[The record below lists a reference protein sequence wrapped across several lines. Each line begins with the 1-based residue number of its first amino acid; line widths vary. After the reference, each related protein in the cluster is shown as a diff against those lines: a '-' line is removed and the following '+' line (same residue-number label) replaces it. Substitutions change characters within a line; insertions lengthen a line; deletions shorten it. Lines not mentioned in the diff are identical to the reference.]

1 QGQNDNPHDLAT
13 VGLSVDE
20 NAANTTSVGFIT
32 SSDVDAG
39 DTAASTLTNNA
50 GGRFTIDSATGEVTV
65 ANGLLLNREDDVSHT
80 ITVEV
85 QDTAGATYSES
96 FTVTVN
102 DVDEFDVSTPVDNNP
117 AADRVTENAAN
128 DTLVGITG
136 LASDADDT
144 NNTVTYTLADSA
156 DGRFK
161 IDLNSGIVRVADG
174 SRIDRE
180 AVGFHDITIRATSA
194 DGSFADETFTILVDD
209 VDEFDVSAITDSN
222 PQLDRIVENSGINAT
237 VGITALAS
245 DDDATTNTVTYTLT
259 NTAGGLFQIDSVT
272 GAVTTA
278 VDIDR
283 EAHGA
288 SQTITVRADSTDG
301 SFQTQ
306 NFTILIEDVD
316 EFDTVAGGDTDGAV
330 NEIDEN
336 AAGGLTV
343 GITAAAGDADAT
355 TSAITHTLIDS
366 AGGRFV
372 IDGVTGV
379 VTTSGA
385 AIDFETSLSH
395 TIEVRSQSQ
404 DGSFV
409 DQSFVI
415 AVRNVNEAP
424 ISVADSYTT
433 NAGQA
438 VVLNA
443 PTPEANDTDPEND
456 TLDVF
461 LVTGPSNGTLN
472 IAPDGTITYTP
483 DSGFFGTETLTY
495 RADDGSLLG
504 NTTTITIEVE
514 AAIDNGGDGG
524 DTDGGD
530 TSDPNDPNPDST
542 DPDSDEDDTDS
553 TDGGEDAT
561 DGLAPTPTS
570 TSSTQGGRQTASGET
585 EGAGDSVELGGDGPV
600 SNRIGG
606 FGLRQAVDLND
617 AAESGVDSI
626 EVWTFDRT
634 SEGTSWTELLSRD
647 YAIMAMWHLTD
658 EGTSLLTPTDHT
670 QDVTVVAVGASLGVA
685 SMGYV
690 LWTLRG
696 GVFVATIYAGLPRW
710 RLIDP
715 ASLLPASDASN
726 DRVEQLMEKC

>member
-1 QGQNDNPHDLAT
+1 
-13 VGLSVDE
+13 
-20 NAANTTSVGFIT
+20 
-32 SSDVDAG
+32 
-39 DTAASTLTNNA
+39 
-50 GGRFTIDSATGEVTV
+50 
-65 ANGLLLNREDDVSHT
+65 
-80 ITVEV
+80 
-85 QDTAGATYSES
+85 
-96 FTVTVN
+96 
-102 DVDEFDVSTPVDNNP
+102 
-117 AADRVTENAAN
+117 
-128 DTLVGITG
+128 
-136 LASDADDT
+136 
-144 NNTVTYTLADSA
+144 
-156 DGRFK
+156 
-161 IDLNSGIVRVADG
+161 
-174 SRIDRE
+174 
-180 AVGFHDITIRATSA
+180 
-194 DGSFADETFTILVDD
+194 
-209 VDEFDVSAITDSN
+209 
-222 PQLDRIVENSGINAT
+222 
-237 VGITALAS
+237 AS

-259 NTAGGLFQIDSVT
+259 NTAGGLFQIDSAT

-278 VDIDR
+278 MDIDR
-283 EAHGA
+283 EVHGA

-336 AAGGLTV
+336 AVGGLTV

-385 AIDFETSLSH
+385 AIDFETNISH

-415 AVRNVNEAP
+415 AVRNINEAP
-424 ISVADSYTT
+424 TSVADSYTT

-443 PTPEANDTDPEND
+443 PTPEANDSDPEND
-456 TLDVF
+456 TLEVF

-530 TSDPNDPNPDST
+530 SSDPNDPNPDGT
-542 DPDSDEDDTDS
+542 DPVSDEEETTDTDLDAIAPTATAETNS
-553 TDGGEDAT
+553 GSSATSQPADGESEGEESGNGVNASGIGGLGQNRAAANREDA
-561 DGLAPTPTS
+561 
-570 TSSTQGGRQTASGET
+570 
-585 EGAGDSVELGGDGPV
+585 
-600 SNRIGG
+600 N
-606 FGLRQAVDLND
+606 
-617 AAESGVDSI
+617 SGVDLI
-626 EVWTFDRT
+626 DVWKFDRA
-634 SEGTSWTELLSRD
+634 SESGSWTDLLARD
-647 YAIMAMWHLTD
+647 FATMSMWHYVD
-658 EGTSLLTPTDHT
+658 EGTSLLSADNQDHE
-670 QDVTVVAVGASLGVA
+670 VAVGAAGTTIGIASL
-685 SMGYV
+685 GYV
-690 LWTLRG
+690 LWAVRG

-710 RLIDP
+710 RMIDP
-715 ASLLPASDASN
+715 SSLLSTADARK
-726 DRVEQLMEKC
+726 DRVERMMD